1 VKLRD
6 LPRAFG
12 FGLAPRE
19 FGHAVVP
26 MPLARFG
33 TVQFARWLH
42 PGERPKTIS
51 DTEIAQ
57 LSTFLQPGDVAID
70 IGAHTG
76 DSTLP
81 IALVVGSAGRVF
93 ALEPNPY
100 VFKVLAINAT
110 LNPALTRI
118 TPLMFAA
125 MPQDGDVEFSYSD
138 SGYCNGGF
146 HRTSRWSH
154 GHFARLRVTGRNL
167 VSWLQREAPD
177 QAARVRYIKVDTEG
191 FDRAVVTSLAD
202 LIRVARPFIRSEIH
216 KSMSEQDRTAYF
228 RELQSLGYRL
238 FKWEPDRY
246 RSEELTERDMTRW
259 RHFDVFAEPLAA
271 TRRREVTEF

>member
-6 LPRAFG
+6 LPRALG

-19 FGHAVVP
+19 FGHEVVSV
-26 MPLARFG
+26 PLARFG

-42 PGERPKTIS
+42 PGETPKTIS
-51 DTEIAQ
+51 DAEIAQ

-76 DSTLP
+76 DSTMP
-81 IALVVGSAGRVF
+81 MALVVGASGRVF

-100 VFKVLAINAT
+100 VFKVLEHNAS

-138 SGYCNGGF
+138 NGYCNGGL
-146 HRTSRWSH
+146 HQTSRWSH
-154 GHFARLRVTGRNL
+154 GHFSRLRVAGRNL
-167 VSWLQREAPD
+167 AAWLQREAPD
-177 QAARVRYIKVDTEG
+177 AVARVRYIKVDTEG
-191 FDRAVVTSLAD
+191 FDRVVMTSLGD
-202 LIRVARPFIRSEIH
+202 LIRHSQPFIRSEIH
-216 KSMSEQDRTAYF
+216 KSMPALERTTYF
-228 RELQSLGYRL
+228 RDLQSLGYRL
-238 FKWEPDRY
+238 FKWEQDNY
-246 RSEELTERDMTRW
+246 RSEDLTEDRMMRW
-259 RHFDVFAEPLAA
+259 KHFDLFAEP
-271 TRRREVTEF
+271 RRE